1 MHIQEYNLFP
11 TAVTVVKNFFTEQQC
26 KQIFNFILES
36 DIYTATTHN
45 ALRGNIN
52 TTYNTGIIN
61 ILPNIKNNV
70 PGCEDIIEKLED
82 QLKHYAERT
91 GYLYY
96 EPVVQSWYTIQQKYS
111 TLSRHPHPNSC
122 FSGVIFINVDINSS
136 PLVFDTPNPY
146 TIHEKYNKLT
156 EFVFDNFTFIPDV
169 GDLIIFPSWLY
180 HGSGNKLN
188 MTENRTIISF
198 NVTG

>member
-1 MHIQEYNLFP
+1 MRIQEYNLFP

-26 KQIFNFILES
+26 NQIFNFILKS
-36 DIYTATTHN
+36 NICTSTTHN

-52 TTYNTGIIN
+52 TTYNTNIIN
-61 ILPNIKNNV
+61 IFPNIKNSV
-70 PGCEDIIEKLED
+70 PGCEDIVEKLNS
-82 QLKHYAERT
+82 QFKHYCERT
-91 GYLYY
+91 GYVYH

-111 TLSRHPHPNSC
+111 ALSRHPHPNSC

-146 TIHEKYNKLT
+146 TIHEKYDKLT
-156 EFVFDNFTFIPDV
+156 EFVFDNFTVIPEI

-180 HGSGNKLN
+180 HGSGNNLN